1 MAMDWNIVL
10 EILKWL
16 VPIGGFGSVAKWFM
30 NRTERELKRIRD
42 SHDAY
47 KAMYEDLQT
56 TVKEDIN
63 EKQKLRKTIAS
74 LQRAVNKVFSCR
86 HFPDC
91 PVNIELLRNE
101 TDGAKQSAGDPGQRS
116 DPGGAG
122 GEAGDDPGV
131 EGGTRDSDGKSS

>member
-1 MAMDWNIVL
+1 MEWSTIM
-10 EILKWL
+10 EILQWIL
-16 VPIGGFGSVAKWFM
+16 PIGGFGSIAGWFI

-63 EKQKLRKTIAS
+63 EKQKLRKTIAG

-101 TDGAKQSAGDPGQRS
+101 TDRSKQPTGGAGQHDHS
-116 DPGGAG
+116 GGAG
-122 GEAGDDPGV
+122 GEAGDDPAL
-131 EGGTRDSDGKSS
+131 EGGTRDSDGEPS